1 MEAAPDGGG
10 GIYVALE
17 DLRSFKSRVD
27 GLLTE
32 LDGSEVAPKKIG
44 NDRVKAAQI
53 GNGFGEASDLMKA
66 YSYVH
71 AQLEQLSTTLAS
83 QIEAMS
89 LSLHI
94 GHNSFKNVDIS
105 TQQKLLDLN
114 DQIRDAYDPKLDP
127 NAPKSRNAEAQPA
140 ADASGTGSSG
150 DGDAGS
156 GGLG

>member
-1 MEAAPDGGG
+1 MELAPDGGS

-32 LDGSEVAPKKIG
+32 LDGSDVAPKKIG
-44 NDRVKAAQI
+44 SDRVKSAQI
-53 GNGFGEASDLMKA
+53 GSGFGEASDLMKA

-71 AQLEQLSTTLAS
+71 TQLEQLSTTLAN

-94 GHNSFKNVDIS
+94 GHNSFKNVDLD
-105 TQQKLLDLN
+105 TQRKLLDLN

-127 NAPKSRNAEAQPA
+127 NAPKPGHPAQQA
-140 ADASGTGSSG
+140 ANTGSG
-150 DGDAGS
+150 DGGDAGS